1 MAQRRVSV
9 RKILQTLVTIV
20 AVSGCAV
27 AMISADRVQSAR
39 KISAVDIRVECPSG
53 VHFVTEDA
61 IRERL
66 FRSRHLK
73 PDVIRSGKLDERRME
88 AILDANPWVEEAE
101 VYMDANRVLRIHVT
115 QRVPAVRVFEESG
128 NSYYLDAGLK
138 SMPLST
144 QYTHYTPV
152 VTGVPRLRDDSAGR
166 VMKGTILGLVN
177 RVSGKTFWASQV
189 SQIDMRADGGFEIVP
204 IIGDQRIIIGDTD
217 LLDDKLANLMAF
229 YQQVQN
235 RVGWDRYRTIDLR
248 YKDQVVASPALSWK
262 APVDRAI
269 STMNWLTAIMDNTS
283 TKDNA
288 GGDAAAFGDSMDHP
302 SSPVPAARPVDPA
315 PRPAVAVTPPV
326 PIKPV
331 IKPRDLPVKPKPAPS
346 KSAAGKPSGNATA
359 ARNAEN
365 RTDNAQQPKYLLKP
379 AAAAPKGPKTA
390 SKPAPKPGR
399 KDAKKPPVKNTSRQ
413 PQNSPSHAAT
423 NR

>member
-1 MAQRRVSV
+1 MAQRRVSI
-9 RKILQTLVTIV
+9 RKILQTLVTLV
-20 AVSGCAV
+20 AVGGCAV
-27 AMISADRVQSAR
+27 AMISADHRQSSR
-39 KISAVDIRVECPSG
+39 NISAVDIQVESPSG
-53 VHFVTEDA
+53 VRFVTEDA

-66 FRSRHLK
+66 FRNRHLR
-73 PDVIRSGKLDERRME
+73 PDAIRSGKLDERQME
-88 AILDANPWVEEAE
+88 AILDANPWVDEAE
-101 VYMDANRVLRIHVT
+101 VFMDANRVLRIHVT
-115 QRVPAVRVFEESG
+115 QRVPAVRVFEETG

-166 VMKGTILGLVN
+166 VMKGTIIGLVH
-177 RVSGKTFWASQV
+177 RISEKTFWASQV

-229 YQQVQN
+229 YRQVQN

-269 STMNWLTAIMDNTS
+269 STMNWLTAIMENTS

-302 SSPVPAARPVDPA
+302 VTPLPAPKPVDPA
-315 PRPAVAVTPPV
+315 PRPAVAVAPPV
-326 PIKPV
+326 PAKPV
-331 IKPRDLPVKPKPAPS
+331 IRPRELPVKPKPAAP
-346 KSAAGKPSGNATA
+346 KPATVKPSADATA
-359 ARNAEN
+359 TRNPEK
-365 RTDNAQQPKYLLKP
+365 RTGNTPQPKYLLKP
-379 AAAAPKGPKTA
+379 AAAAPNVP
-390 SKPAPKPGR
+390 KPAPKPGAKPGQ